1 MSIKRMRL
9 FFPSI
14 KHDVDCDKYM
24 GVGVESVTVAQW
36 KQMAELHCDT
46 GWRVTK
52 AITERNTFD
61 WIILVYLD
69 NKLKKVTY
77 FQSYTR
83 CSGIGYKGCGLSYAE
98 KKQIDQFF
106 LEVEDEGHPYAF
118 IRRRQPVILETVYAK
133 PTNGRA
139 GYKSDITMVTA
150 KLRNGY
156 SKVTYEDMSSNE
168 DVTPHKAQGMSS
180 PHPASELNDAD
191 DLPDLEESN
200 EENRCTKKQKKNNEG
215 GSNSTSPVDLTADDG
230 EEMPLEEQYALG
242 QGRED
247 DSE

>member
-36 KQMAELHCDT
+36 KQMAELECDT

-83 CSGIGYKGCGLSYAE
+83 CSGIGYKGCGMSYAE

-106 LEVEDEGHPYAF
+106 FEVEDEGHPYAF
-118 IRRRQPVILETVYAK
+118 MRKRQPVIQEPLNTK
-133 PTNGRA
+133 PNQGTA
-139 GYKSDITMVTA
+139 GNKSGITLVTA

-156 SKVTYEDMSSNE
+156 SKVTYEDMRFH
-168 DVTPHKAQGMSS
+168 DGVTAHKAQGVL
-180 PHPASELNDAD
+180 PPGPALQSEHAD

-200 EENRCTKKQKKNNEG
+200 EETLCTKKQKKNHGEPKA
-215 GSNSTSPVDLTADDG
+215 TSHVDLTADDDADL
-230 EEMPLEEQYALG
+230 MPLEEQYAVG
-242 QGRED
+242 KGRED